1 MNHEACARKGG
12 TADGCHD
19 NDNLKPVQGTATDP
33 ISDMAKH
40 YHSNHCRCKG
50 HHVEHKARIGLAVK
64 LAMSVVDEV
73 QRRRDNR
80 NSNEGPTRSQE
91 SEKGDKID
99 TKTEADS
106 VQDFGYSVISSLS
119 FLRRDIV
126 SSGLG
131 IWLLM
136 PKIGGAVSH

>member
-1 MNHEACARKGG
+1 
-12 TADGCHD
+12 
-19 NDNLKPVQGTATDP
+19 
-33 ISDMAKH
+33 
-40 YHSNHCRCKG
+40 
-50 HHVEHKARIGLAVK
+50 
-64 LAMSVVDEV
+64 MSVVDEV

-80 NSNEGPTRSQE
+80 NGNEGPTRSQE

-106 VQDFGYSVISSLS
+106 VEDFSYSVISSLS

-136 PKIGGAVSH
+136 PKIGGQFRTNPDMSSVPLHNESGPKVPN